1 MLQNLPDNFKIVEI
15 FDKSGHTEWTTLSAA
30 VGRDRK
36 VSISIENYSIE
47 SVNVPLDTRLSYI
60 TSLWAVVEEQL
71 IEQSLVIPEYQG
83 LYLVIG
89 NFYWTFL
96 TLKLLAEKTK
106 YV

>member
-47 SVNVPLDTRLSYI
+47 SVAAWSDCECAFRHKAKLYNKSVGSGWGTVD
-60 TSLWAVVEEQL
+60 WAVTCDSRVPRFV
-71 IEQSLVIPEYQG
+71 SSH
-83 LYLVIG
+83 
-89 NFYWTFL
+89 W
-96 TLKLLAEKTK
+96 
-106 YV
+106 